1 MTIAV
6 MRGLIA
12 GPYLEFF
19 EQGSNADIV
28 SHISGWGWGRDDTY
42 KSVIVTLS
50 DLQRG
55 NCPPPHTHTHTH
67 ALGTALN
74 CASDTILEK
83 SRTNNRKHA
92 RFYLTYSILH

>member
-28 SHISGWGWGRDDTY
+28 SLISGGGGER
-42 KSVIVTLS
+42 
-50 DLQRG
+50 
-55 NCPPPHTHTHTH
+55 
-67 ALGTALN
+67 
-74 CASDTILEK
+74 
-83 SRTNNRKHA
+83 
-92 RFYLTYSILH
+92 